1 MKLKFSKNAILSVV
15 FAILL
20 VVFALY
26 LIKSLDKTG
35 REGNVKNTVP
45 AFGAG
50 GAKASGQV
58 GTTKS
63 VSTPVKRQ

>member
-20 VVFALY
+20 VVFAFY

-35 REGNVKNTVP
+35 REG
-45 AFGAG
+45 
-50 GAKASGQV
+50 ASGKTV
-58 GTTKS
+58 SFGTTK
-63 VSTPVKRQ
+63 PVVGGY